1 MYYTFHHTHTKN
13 NIISYIIELN
23 INIKYNYINKDK
35 ILLLLDEYLCDMD
48 LNFTYS
54 SNQYNIRNIRDFI
67 KFLELP
73 RPKDKNNIISLN
85 DHKKYIQIARKIN
98 CYVKNGNMIERTPYD
113 DEVQLM
119 AEAKLLGVCASHIP
133 SCRRSLRQ
141 LNETLG
147 PKDKI
152 DVVLSPEL
160 QNSLDTNTLLRK
172 HSKPTFSVKRQHF
185 YITFD

>member
-48 LNFTYS
+48 LNFKFNC
-54 SNQYNIRNIRDFI
+54 NQYNIDNIRDFI
-67 KFLELP
+67 KFLELV
-73 RPKDKNNIISLN
+73 RPKDTNNIISLQ
-85 DHKKYIQIARKIN
+85 DHKKYIEVARKIN
-98 CYVKNGNMIERTPYD
+98 CYVKNGNIIERTPYD

-172 HSKPTFSVKRQHF
+172 HSKPTFSVKDN
-185 YITFD
+185 TFI

>member
-1 MYYTFHHTHTKN
+1 MYFTFNHSHTKN

-48 LNFTYS
+48 LNFTFNC
-54 SNQYNIRNIRDFI
+54 NQYNIRNIRDFI

-73 RPKDKNNIISLN
+73 RPADKNNIISLQ
-85 DHKKYIQIARKIN
+85 DHKKYIQIGRKIN
-98 CYVKNGNMIERTPYD
+98 CFVKNGNMIERTPFD
-113 DEVQLM
+113 DEGQLM

-133 SCRRSLRQ
+133 SCRRALRE
-141 LNETLG
+141 LNNSLG

-172 HSKPTFSVKRQHF
+172 HSKPTFSVKRQSF